1 MNLFNLTYDGAGL
14 NISISWI
21 LIVILI
27 MFYIILHTNLF
38 NKVQSKLLKNKQ
50 FEISQAQ
57 LGIGTNNITLI
68 TNQDDRK
75 IAYKL
80 WIELSTRK
88 IGLPIDL
95 NEDVIVELYDSWYN
109 FFSIAREL
117 LKEFPISK
125 LDNDDNTDLIE
136 ITTELL
142 NNVLRTHLT
151 TWQAKFRKWYN
162 EELEN
167 PDNIGKTPQEIQKE
181 YKFYKELSAD
191 IIKINNSLK
200 YYQGILYSIAH
211 DKNNIK

>member
-38 NKVQSKLLKNKQ
+38 NKVQSKLLKNKK

-80 WIELSTRK
+80 WVELSTRK

-95 NEDVIVELYDSWYN
+95 NEDVIVELYDSWYS
-109 FFSIAREL
+109 FFGIAREL

-125 LDNDDNTDLIE
+125 LDNDTNTDLIE

-142 NNVLRTHLT
+142 NTVLRTHLT

-162 EELEN
+162 EELIN
-167 PDNIGKTPQEIQKE
+167 PDNIGKTPQEIQKDYE
-181 YKFYKELSAD
+181 FYKELSED

-200 YYQGILYSIAH
+200 YYQDILYSIAH